1 MATTVKKSKAGR
13 KPSTPSKSVKGKMT
27 TKKCSTA
34 GTTLKKSKLKSAK
47 SRAGSYLAGTC

>member
-1 MATTVKKSKAGR
+1 MATVKKSKAGR

-34 GTTLKKSKLKSAK
+34 GSTLKKSKIKGAK
-47 SRAGSYLAGTC
+47 SRAGGYLAGTC